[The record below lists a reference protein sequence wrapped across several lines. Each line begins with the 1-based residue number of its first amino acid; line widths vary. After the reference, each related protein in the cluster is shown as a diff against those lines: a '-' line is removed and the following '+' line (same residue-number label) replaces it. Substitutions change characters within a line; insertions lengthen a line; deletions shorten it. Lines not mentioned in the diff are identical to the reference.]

1 MPKVV
6 QAGIA
11 LPLNYLGWVR
21 LSTSYD
27 AGILIPALP
36 RPTYEVGSF
45 PRHDLELNL
54 GFIMKVLS
62 QNTTGEIA
70 TFLPEMTFILQLY
83 TEALQ
88 ASHSKPPLRAT
99 LHLGPMS
106 STVCRGNDSLVHNC
120 LQLPAGVSRTKLT
133 GVPENRLCVEY
144 LSKAFF
150 SPLTS
155 RACFHRNFCKT
166 MNLALLA
173 KPPFLGFPGLI
184 PSHSDLCQRFIF
196 A

>member
-1 MPKVV
+1 MPEVV

-11 LPLNYLGWVR
+11 LPLSYLGWVR

-62 QNTTGEIA
+62 HNTTGEIA
-70 TFLPEMTFILQLY
+70 TFLPETTFILQLHM
-83 TEALQ
+83 EALQ
-88 ASHSKPPLRAT
+88 ASHSKPPFRAT

-106 STVCRGNDSLVHNC
+106 STVCRGNISLVHNC

-144 LSKAFF
+144 LTKAFF

-166 MNLALLA
+166 MNVALLA